1 MSIGTLQSSLGYI
14 FTETVYIH
22 RALTHSSAHH
32 QSDGLDY
39 ERLEFLGDRVVNLIV
54 ADLLFSIFK
63 DEKEGAL
70 AKRHTALV
78 RTETLAEMAKEL
90 KLGDYVVLS
99 DAERKSGGAEN
110 DNILAD
116 IMEAVTAAIYLD
128 GGFMAAKSFLERAL
142 GNRLHDMVEPPRD
155 PKTALQEWS
164 QAHDLGLP
172 IYELVGQSGPD
183 HAPEFI
189 VQVSL
194 SGYEPQQ
201 ASSTSKKRAE
211 KDAAQKMLNAVH
223 SDTSIKTSA
232 IIPS

>member
-1 MSIGTLQSSLGYI
+1 MAIDIHSLQSLLGYKFI
-14 FTETVYIH
+14 ETVYIN
-22 RALTHSSAHH
+22 RAMTHSSAHH

-39 ERLEFLGDRVVNLIV
+39 ERLEFLGDRVVNLVV
-54 ADLLFSIFK
+54 ADLLFSMFR

-90 KLGDYVVLS
+90 NLGDYVVLS
-99 DAERKSGGAEN
+99 DAERKAGGAEN

-128 GGFMAAKSFLERAL
+128 GGFIAAKSFVERAL

-155 PKTALQEWS
+155 PKTSLQEWS
-164 QAHDLGLP
+164 QANDLGLP
-172 IYELVGQSGPD
+172 TYDVIGQSGPD

-194 SGYEPQQ
+194 NGHAPQT
-201 ASSTSKKRAE
+201 ATSTSKKRAE
-211 KDAAQKMLNAVH
+211 KDAAEKMLNNLQKYNH
-223 SDTSIKTSA
+223 
-232 IIPS
+232 

>member
-1 MSIGTLQSSLGYI
+1 MALESLQSYLGYN
-14 FTETVYIH
+14 FTETVYIN
-22 RALTHSSAHH
+22 RALTHSSVHH

-54 ADLLFSIFK
+54 ADLLFSRFK
-63 DEKEGAL
+63 EEREGAL

-78 RTETLAEMAKEL
+78 RTETLAEMARDL
-90 KLGDYVVLS
+90 HLGEFVILS
-99 DAERKSGGAEN
+99 DAERKSGGAQN

-128 GGFMAAKSFLERAL
+128 GGFIAAKSFMERAM
-142 GNRLHDMVEPPRD
+142 GSRLHDMIEPPRD

-164 QAHDLGLP
+164 QANDLGLP
-172 IYELVGQSGPD
+172 VYEVIGQNGPD

-194 SGYEPQQ
+194 GEYEPQT

-211 KDAAQKMLNAVH
+211 KDAAEKMLHLV
-223 SDTSIKTSA
+223 SM
-232 IIPS
+232 